1 MYWNPRRVVTSA
13 KVFCK
18 VDLCWNSVHSCLSCG
33 TSLSPTGA
41 WVNWLAEVAVS
52 SSASLAVAGISWL
65 LGRPHRHRLVARHR
79 DMKEGKL
86 RAECGNR
93 PGRANRGELWLNN
106 MFDLLVLKG
115 NLLWIMH
122 VGKMKQN
129 SFRNHDNFP
138 LLAFSQNKYR
148 DILKWIVFAMLVTVY
163 FKRIWLLGKR
173 REQMFMCKNCNIRL
187 FKFEQHTSSIISLFV
202 CSGKLFPSLLGSIYN
217 YPKAK
222 DFTATKFRFA
232 SKVSTISF
240 CVALSFSFRGL
251 VKDTQETTKDL

>member
-1 MYWNPRRVVTSA
+1 MIWRRKAARWLGTDEPIVPIME
-13 KVFCK
+13 
-18 VDLCWNSVHSCLSCG
+18 NSGWIIHVR
-33 TSLSPTGA
+33 SLS
-41 WVNWLAEVAVS
+41 
-52 SSASLAVAGISWL
+52 
-65 LGRPHRHRLVARHR
+65 
-79 DMKEGKL
+79 
-86 RAECGNR
+86 
-93 PGRANRGELWLNN
+93 
-106 MFDLLVLKG
+106 FKG

-129 SFRNHDNFP
+129 LFRNHNNFP

-163 FKRIWLLGKR
+163 LKRIWLLGKR

-240 CVALSFSFRGL
+240 CVALSFSFRSL